1 MVIIRGAFI
10 PLAPDL
16 FTKLQLNM
24 RSFFIGLAASVMLSA
39 SGWAQR
45 VVQGKI
51 TDRQQQPLIGAT
63 VVVPQTTQGTV
74 TDSRGFYQLSGK
86 AASLEI
92 QVSYVGYQTQTI
104 SLTATEDT
112 LIQSVVLREKASL
125 EEVVIRAVRADERA
139 PVTQTT
145 VDQQGIEAVYV
156 GQDALF
162 ALEELTPAI
171 LAYSESGTNFG
182 NYGQM
187 RLRGID
193 QTRINITLD
202 GVPLNDMIDQGV
214 FFSNFT
220 DFGNSIASVQVQRGV
235 GTSTNGTASYAGS
248 INFESVNLNDS
259 VPSVEVQLLGGS
271 FDTYRA
277 SGEVKTGLLDN
288 QTAFYGRFTRTL
300 SDGYRDHTSTNS
312 YSFFFS
318 GGYFGRKD
326 LLKITGFTGR
336 SQNGLA
342 YLPVALPD
350 IQCRPETNYVSE
362 NDIDDFGQSL
372 VQLRYTRF
380 VGVNTSWTSTL
391 YYGAAGGDFPAGFSE
406 PANTFSV
413 NGLDT
418 TFATTDRFTQLNYPL
433 FNDHY
438 GLTSSVGH
446 TSNNGRWE
454 LNGGVHAYTFRRKNI
469 ETIIPDDAS
478 PYYQDRSHKDE
489 FSSFSKLSYSQNH
502 WLLFADLQLR
512 TVTLGLQT
520 DPMFLGQPAP
530 IPDRQWFF
538 VNPKVG
544 VTYSVSSQTNLYA
557 SYGRSGR
564 EPTRFDI
571 LGSTQINTFNLASVQ
586 NIDAVKAEYVNDFEA
601 GVRFRTERL
610 SGQANLFY
618 MQFTN
623 EIAPIGQAIPE
634 GFVQLRK
641 NIASSYR
648 RGLELEWQYRL
659 FPVLSFVGNL
669 AYLQSNIDTFNPE
682 DEERV
687 YYDVEPIIS
696 PSWIANGALQYQ
708 TELFSVALNAR
719 YVSESFLEPTNRPDL
734 TLPAFFVLD
743 AQASVRFLKDQELSL
758 HANNLLNQPYYTFG
772 QPVTVGETT
781 VPGYFVQAP
790 LSVYAL
796 LRLKF

>member
-1 MVIIRGAFI
+1 MVNTVGRSPSSQF
-10 PLAPDL
+10 
-16 FTKLQLNM
+16 FTKLLLNM
-24 RSFFIGLAASVMLSA
+24 RFFLIGLVASIMLPII
-39 SGWAQR
+39 GWAQH
-45 VVQGKI
+45 VVQG
-51 TDRQQQPLIGAT
+51 TVTNTQQQPLVGAT
-63 VVVPQTTQGTV
+63 VVVPQTTRGTV
-74 TDSRGFYQLSGK
+74 TNSQGFYQLSLETM
-86 AASLEI
+86 ASEI
-92 QVSYVGYQTQTI
+92 QVSYVGYQTQTVA
-104 SLTATEDT
+104 LALQEDT
-112 LIQSVVLREKASL
+112 VVQDVTLREKASL
-125 EEVVIRAVRADERA
+125 EEVVIQAVRADEQA

-145 VDQQGIEAVYV
+145 VNQQEIESIYV

-162 ALEELTPAI
+162 VLEELTPAM
-171 LAYSESGTNFG
+171 LAYSESGTSVS

-277 SGEVKTGLLDN
+277 GGEVKTGLLDN

-318 GGYFGRKD
+318 GGYFGEKD
-326 LLKITGFTGR
+326 FLKITGFTGR

-342 YLPVALPD
+342 YLPTALSD
-350 IQCRPETNYVSE
+350 IQQRPQTNYVSE

-372 VQLRYTRF
+372 VQLQYTRF
-380 VGVNTSWTSTL
+380 VGSNTSWTSTL
-391 YYGAAGGDFPAGFSE
+391 YYGNAGGDFPAGFSE
-406 PANTFSV
+406 PVNTFSV
-413 NGLDT
+413 DGSDT
-418 TFATTDRFTQLNYPL
+418 TFATIDRFTQFNYPL
-433 FNDHY
+433 FNHHY
-438 GLTSSVGH
+438 GLMSSVGH
-446 TSNNGRWE
+446 TSRDGRWE
-454 LNGGVHAYTFRRKNI
+454 LNGGVHAYTFRRENL
-469 ETIIPDDAS
+469 EAVIPDNAN
-478 PYYQDRSHKDE
+478 PYYQDRSRKDE
-489 FSSFSKLSYSQNH
+489 VSAFAKFSYSQND

-512 TVTLGLQT
+512 AVELGLQA
-520 DPMFLGQPAP
+520 DPTFLGQSAS
-530 IPDRQWFF
+530 IPNRQWLFL
-538 VNPKVG
+538 NPKVG
-544 VTYSVSSQTNLYA
+544 VTYQLNTQMNLYA

-571 LGSTQINTFNLASVQ
+571 LGSTRIDSFNLASVQ
-586 NIDAVKAEYVNDFEA
+586 DVDAVKAEYVNDFEA
-601 GVRFRTERL
+601 GARFHHGRL

-623 EIAPIGQAIPE
+623 EIAPIGESIPE
-634 GFVQLRK
+634 AFVQLRK

-648 RGLELEWQYRL
+648 RGLELEWQYR
-659 FPVLSFVGNL
+659 FVPALSLVGNL

-682 DEERV
+682 DEEQV
-687 YYDVEPIIS
+687 YRNVEPIVS
-696 PSWIANGALQYQ
+696 PSWIVNSTLQYHHNP
-708 TELFSVALNAR
+708 LSVALTAR

-734 TLPAFFVLD
+734 TLPAFLVLD
-743 AQASVRFLKDQELSL
+743 ARASVRFLKNQEFSL
-758 HANNLLNQPYYTFG
+758 HLNNLLDQAYYTYG
-772 QPVTVGETT
+772 QPIDTGSGL

-790 LSVYAL
+790 FNAYAL

>member
-1 MVIIRGAFI
+1 M
-10 PLAPDL
+10 
-16 FTKLQLNM
+16 
-24 RSFFIGLAASVMLSA
+24 
-39 SGWAQR
+39 
-45 VVQGKI
+45 
-51 TDRQQQPLIGAT
+51 
-63 VVVPQTTQGTV
+63 VVPQSTQGTA
-74 TDSRGFYQLSGK
+74 TDAQGFYQLRLE
-86 AASLEI
+86 AIPAEI
-92 QVSYVGYQTQTI
+92 QVSYVGYQTQT
-104 SLTATEDT
+104 LTLRPAADT
-112 LIQSVVLREKASL
+112 ITQNTMLREKTSL
-125 EEVVIRAVRADERA
+125 EEVVIRAIRADEQA

-162 ALEELTPAI
+162 ALEELTPAM
-171 LAYSESGTNFG
+171 LTYSESGTSVG

-259 VPSVEVQLLGGS
+259 VPSVEVQLMGGS

-318 GGYFGRKD
+318 GGYFGKND
-326 LLKITGFTGR
+326 LLKITGFSGR

-350 IQCRPETNYVSE
+350 IQRRPETNYVSE

-372 VQLRYTRF
+372 VQLQYTRF

-391 YYGAAGGDFPAGFSE
+391 YYGAAGGDFPAGFPVADS
-406 PANTFSV
+406 TFNVSS
-413 NGLDT
+413 GDT
-418 TFATTDRFTQLNYPL
+418 TFRTGERFTQLNYPL

-438 GLTSSVGH
+438 GLMSSVDH
-446 TSNNGRWE
+446 RSRDGRWE
-454 LNGGVHAYTFRRKNI
+454 LNGGVHAYTFRRENR
-469 ETIIPDDAS
+469 EAVIPDDAN
-478 PYYQDRSHKDE
+478 PYYQDRSRKDE
-489 FSSFSKLSYSQNH
+489 FSAFAKLSYSHNE

-512 TVTLGLQT
+512 AVELGLQADT
-520 DPMFLGQPAP
+520 AFLEQPAT
-530 IPDRQWFF
+530 IPDRQWLFL
-538 VNPKVG
+538 NPKVG
-544 VTYSVSSQTNLYA
+544 ATYALNAQTNFYA

-571 LGSTQINTFNLASVQ
+571 LGSTRIDSFNLASVQ
-586 NIDAVKAEYVNDFEA
+586 DLDAVKAEYVNDFEVGA
-601 GVRFRTERL
+601 RFRFPRL

-623 EIAPIGQAIPE
+623 EIAPIGESIPE
-634 GFVQLRK
+634 AFVQLRK
-641 NIASSYR
+641 NIARSYR
-648 RGLELEWQYRL
+648 RGAELEWQYRL
-659 FPVLSFVGNL
+659 LPALTFVGNL
-669 AYLQSNIDTFNPE
+669 AYLQSNINVFAPENEEKIYRNVAPVVSPAWIGNGTFQYHAGPF
-682 DEERV
+682 V
-687 YYDVEPIIS
+687 
-696 PSWIANGALQYQ
+696 AAL
-708 TELFSVALNAR
+708 SAR
-719 YVSESFLEPTNRPDL
+719 YVGKSFLEPTNQPQL

-743 AQASVRFLKDQELSL
+743 ARATIRFLKNQEFSL
-758 HANNLLNQPYYTFG
+758 HLNNLLDEAYYTYG
-772 QPVTVGETT
+772 QPIDTGSGL

-790 LSVYAL
+790 FNAYAL